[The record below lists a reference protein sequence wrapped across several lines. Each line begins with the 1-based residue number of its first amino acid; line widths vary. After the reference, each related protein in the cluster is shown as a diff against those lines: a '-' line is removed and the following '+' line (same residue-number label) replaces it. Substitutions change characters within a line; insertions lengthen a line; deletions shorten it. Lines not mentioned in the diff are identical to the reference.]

1 MNIVDLFAGVG
12 GLSCGFRKAGFNV
25 LLANEIDEDISK
37 SYCLNHS
44 NTTMINDDIKNI
56 LPLVEKMKEKI
67 DVIIGGP
74 PCQGF
79 SMAGA
84 RIRTNNSFLDDPR
97 NYLFRNY
104 FSIVQKLEP
113 TFFVMENVPGML
125 SMKERNPNW

>member
-1 MNIVDLFAGVG
+1 MKDFTK
-12 GLSCGFRKAGFNV
+12 FEEY
-25 LLANEIDEDISK
+25 NEIDEDISK

-79 SMAGA
+79 SIAGK
-84 RIRTNNSFLDDPR
+84 RIIED
-97 NYLFRNY
+97 
-104 FSIVQKLEP
+104 
-113 TFFVMENVPGML
+113 
-125 SMKERNPNW
+125 ERNK